1 MHYII
6 QNIVGIDCL
15 FVPNNQ
21 ANSVTIE
28 ILSKAGSIYEQAH
41 TNGISHFLEHMFF
54 KWGKKY
60 PTPKSVAA
68 AVDRFGG
75 QFNAYTGDEYAGY
88 YVKAAPQFLRDAV
101 DVLGDM
107 MIDPQFPLEELE
119 REKGVVIQE
128 IKMYEDNPQRL
139 VYDKWQR
146 YFYGDNSYGW
156 STLGPEENIK
166 SFSQDMLFAHK
177 QSLYSKDNIVI
188 TVAGRIDD
196 MAWLQAQIADIFAN
210 LPSNRTMD
218 KPLFTQYNPTEKVA
232 FYDKWTEQNHL
243 IIAAEWLAGTN
254 DARYVATVLSTI
266 LGGNMS
272 SRLFQNIREKQG
284 LCYYIGARHYTS
296 YDHGVFFIRA
306 GIDKERFD
314 FGLEKIFDE
323 IAAVATGDISDEEF
337 SDAVGNSIG
346 KLQMGIES
354 SDDMASFFWM
364 QHLIYGQIET
374 LDDQVASFA
383 KVSKREVQDMA
394 SMLLKDKLSLYYI
407 K

>member
-1 MHYII
+1 MKYEIRKI
-6 QNIVGIDCL
+6 AGIDCI
-15 FVPNNQ
+15 FVPNDM

-28 ILSKAGSIYEQAH
+28 VLSKAWSVYETRD

-60 PTPKSVAA
+60 PTPKSVAG

-88 YVKAAPQFLRDAV
+88 YVKAAPQFLREAV
-101 DVLGDM
+101 DVLWDM
-107 MIDPQFPLEELE
+107 MINPQFPKEELE

-128 IKMYEDNPQRL
+128 IKMYEDNPQKL
-139 VYDKWQR
+139 AYDKWQR

-156 STLGPEENIK
+156 STLWPEENIK

-177 QSLYSKDNIVI
+177 ESLYTKDNIVI
-188 TVAGRIDD
+188 TIAGKIEHMDD
-196 MAWLQAQIADIFAN
+196 LLSQIAETFGG
-210 LPSNRTMD
+210 LPDKKKYD
-218 KPLFTQYNPTEKVA
+218 KPRFVEVLPTEQTAV
-232 FYDKWTEQNHL
+232 YDKGTEQNHL
-243 IIAAEWLAGTN
+243 IISANGFAGT
-254 DARYVATVLSTI
+254 DDVRHTATILSTI
-266 LGGNMS
+266 LWGNMS
-272 SRLFQNIREKQG
+272 SRLFQNIREKQW

-306 GIDKERFD
+306 GIDKWRFD

-323 IAAVATGDISDEEF
+323 ISTLASGEIGDEEF

-346 KLQMGIES
+346 KIQMGIES
-354 SDDMASFFWM
+354 SDDIATFFGM
-364 QHLIYGQIET
+364 QQLIYGKIET
-374 LDDQVASFA
+374 LDDQVAAFE
-383 KVSKREVQDMA
+383 KVQKKDVQDMA
-394 SMLLKDKLSLYYI
+394 KMLSRDKLYLYYI

>member
-1 MHYII
+1 MSYQLRKIA
-6 QNIVGIDCL
+6 GIDCI

-28 ILSKAGSIYEQAH
+28 ILSKAWSVYEQAH

-88 YVKAAPQFLRDAV
+88 YVKAAPQFLREAV

-107 MIDPQFPLEELE
+107 MTNPQFPLEELE

-166 SFSQDMLFAHK
+166 SFNQDMLFAHK
-177 QSLYSKDNIVI
+177 QSLYTKDNIVI

-196 MAWLQAQIADIFAN
+196 MTGLQSQIADIFTD
-210 LPSNRTMD
+210 LPDHRTID
-218 KPLFTQYNPTEKVA
+218 RPLFIQHSPDKQVS

-243 IIAAEWLAGTN
+243 VISAKGLAGSD
-254 DARYVATVLSTI
+254 DARYTATILSTI

-272 SRLFQNIREKQG
+272 SRLFQNVREKQW

-306 GIDKERFD
+306 GIDKDRFD

-323 IAAVATGDISDEEF
+323 VAAISTGDISDEEF
-337 SDAVGNSIG
+337 GDAVGNSIG

-354 SDDMASFFWM
+354 SDDIATFFWM
-364 QHLIYGQIET
+364 QQLIYGQIET
-374 LDDQVASFA
+374 LDDQVAAFEKIKKSD
-383 KVSKREVQDMA
+383 VQDMA
-394 SMLLKDKLSLYYI
+394 NMLQKGNLYLYYI